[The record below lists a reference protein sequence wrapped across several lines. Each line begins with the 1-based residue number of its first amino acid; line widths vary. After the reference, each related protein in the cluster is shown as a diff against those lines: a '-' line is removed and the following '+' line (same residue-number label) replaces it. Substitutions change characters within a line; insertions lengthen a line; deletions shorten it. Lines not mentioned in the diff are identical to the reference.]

1 MPNFTALDMSLPEV
15 ANLVAAMMRARDA
28 VSRRSWSHP
37 QEPTGE
43 SEYFYLGPTFSTSA
57 SASSLAA
64 PTTAAS
70 SKRPKGQVL
79 CDGPDIPG
87 RVHRGGDERTR

>member
-1 MPNFTALDMSLPEV
+1 MPPNFVLLDAVLPDVARLVTAMV
-15 ANLVAAMMRARDA
+15 QARDA
-28 VSRRSWSHP
+28 VEHRSWSHP

-70 SKRPKGQVL
+70 SKRPNR
-79 CDGPDIPG
+79 PG
-87 RVHRGGDERTR
+87 LV